1 MKTRFQRL
9 SFAVGLSLIV
19 GAAAGKISQKEYC
32 IYDGD
37 KFGCNY
43 FGKEGIRSGEVLKI
57 TEYNTTFAIATSF
70 AVFGLCLMINAFVKE
85 ESNKAE

>member
-9 SFAVGLSLIV
+9 SFAVGLSLII
-19 GAAAGKISQKEYC
+19 GAAEGKISQKEYC
-32 IYDGD
+32 IYDGE
-37 KFGCNY
+37 KYSCNY
-43 FGKEGIRSGEVLKI
+43 FGEKSIKVGETLKI

-85 ESNKAE
+85 ESNRAE